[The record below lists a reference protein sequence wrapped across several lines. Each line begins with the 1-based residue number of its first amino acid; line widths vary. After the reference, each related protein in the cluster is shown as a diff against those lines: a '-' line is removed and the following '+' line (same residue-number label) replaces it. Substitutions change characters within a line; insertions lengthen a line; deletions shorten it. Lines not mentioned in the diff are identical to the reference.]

1 MSTTPPLG
9 STPPPEESQP
19 PTTDSPPTSEAPQPP
34 PATPVPPAPAPAS
47 AAPAGSAPAVA
58 WESPE
63 VQGGPA
69 PGVEFAPHGP
79 RLVAYIL
86 DGIIIA
92 IVVTVIAS
100 IGALV
105 FFAGSSVED
114 NRVTNVSPIAALVG
128 GILWLIAALVGLL
141 YFPYFWV
148 NGGATIGMRPFS
160 LKVVRDRDGG
170 AIGWGT
176 GILRLIGLWIA
187 GAVFYLGFIWIFIDK
202 RRRGW
207 QDLIAGT
214 LVVKQE

>member
-1 MSTTPPLG
+1 MSTTPPPG
-9 STPPPEESQP
+9 STPPPAGSEP
-19 PTTDSPPTSEAPQPP
+19 PRVDST
-34 PATPVPPAPAPAS
+34 PAS
-47 AAPAGSAPAVA
+47 AAPTPPPAAPAAPPPAPPAAAAPAVA
-58 WESPE
+58 WGSPDR
-63 VQGGPA
+63 QDGPA
-69 PGVEFAPHGP
+69 PGVEYAPHGP

-92 IVVTVIAS
+92 IVVTVIVS
-100 IGALV
+100 IGALI
-105 FFAGSSVED
+105 FFAGSTVVD
-114 NRVTNVSPIAALVG
+114 NQVTNISPVAALVG
-128 GILWLIAALVGLL
+128 GILFLIALLIGLL

-148 NGGATIGMRPFS
+148 NGGATIGMRPFN
-160 LKVVRDRDGG
+160 LKVVRDKDGG
-170 AIGWGT
+170 PIGWGT

>member
-1 MSTTPPLG
+1 MS
-9 STPPPEESQP
+9 STPPPGATPPPEGTQP
-19 PTTDSPPTSEAPQPP
+19 PNVDPTPAPDAPTASWAAAAPPP
-34 PATPVPPAPAPAS
+34 PAT
-47 AAPAGSAPAVA
+47 AAPTVA

-63 VQGGPA
+63 IQGGPA
-69 PGVEFAPHGP
+69 PGIEFAPHGA

-92 IVVTVIAS
+92 IVLTLIFAV
-100 IGALV
+100 GAFV
-105 FFAGSSVED
+105 FFAGSTVVD
-114 NRVTNVSPIAALVG
+114 NRVTNVSTVGAVVG
-128 GILWLIAALVGLL
+128 GILFLIGFLVGLL

-148 NGGATIGMRPFS
+148 NGGATLGMRPFS
-160 LKVVRDRDGG
+160 LKVVRDKDGG
-170 AIGWGT
+170 PIGWGT

-187 GAVFYLGFIWIFIDK
+187 GAVFYLGFIWIFVDK